1 METEE
6 KVIFGRRLTVW
17 KHVSDSL
24 LLFISFVFRD
34 IAPADGD
41 TSVSLGTNQILKTV
55 ALDLS
60 RLPDLQPSKIL
71 SERVHIIAFTFK
83 GAFQIIR
90 DAYWQSQSKR
100 TPDFW

>member
-34 IAPADGD
+34 IAPAMV
-41 TSVSLGTNQILKTV
+41 TRQYFL
-55 ALDLS
+55 AL
-60 RLPDLQPSKIL
+60 
-71 SERVHIIAFTFK
+71 
-83 GAFQIIR
+83 IR
-90 DAYWQSQSKR
+90 S
-100 TPDFW
+100 